1 MTDEIK
7 TKLVSRLKEFFTFLF
22 WADAEQVKIM
32 MKVLNETAIMIRV
45 LMPYMGWNTE
55 IRTTINGDLNQL
67 LSDEYRGSEDLG
79 GAFDIVPFMSETK
92 ILVSTATTHNGKP
105 ISAEYTIKP
114 LDGAGMSKIL
124 DQTFKQFEDKVRRDV
139 YDMKKAGTF
148 VDDSIEAEDSW
159 ENY

>member
-7 TKLVSRLKEFFTFLF
+7 TKLVARLKEYFTFLF
-22 WADAEQVKIM
+22 WADADQVKIM
-32 MKVLNETAIMIRV
+32 MKVLNETSVMIRV

-67 LSDEYRGSEDLG
+67 LSDDYRGSEDLD

-92 ILVSTATTHNGKP
+92 ILVSTANTYSGKP

-114 LDGAGMSKIL
+114 LDGAGMSKI
-124 DQTFKQFEDKVRRDV
+124 V
-139 YDMKKAGTF
+139 
-148 VDDSIEAEDSW
+148 
-159 ENY
+159 NPP